1 MGFGGISTN
10 NKMGMNKGGK
20 MGNKGKSGNAFG
32 GRYGGGYGGGY
43 GILGGM
49 DMGEYVPS
57 SIPFD
62 YTYCQYCN
70 RNYNEETYNKHLN
83 GCKRRYEEAQ
93 MRNKITK
100 KPQGKTPLK
109 ITYGK
114 GQINYSRYN
123 SKGGKKNKLNYY
135 YLF

>member
-1 MGFGGISTN
+1 MGLGGMSMN

-20 MGNKGKSGNAFG
+20 MGNKRKSGNAFG
-32 GRYGGGYGGGY
+32 GGYGGDMMVNMVY
-43 GILGGM
+43 QEEWIWVNMFQVQFLLIILIVNIVI
-49 DMGEYVPS
+49 EIY
-57 SIPFD
+57 
-62 YTYCQYCN
+62 
-70 RNYNEETYNKHLN
+70 EEAYNKHLN
-83 GCKRRYEEAQ
+83 GSIRRYEEAQ

-100 KPQGKTPLK
+100 KPQGKAPLK